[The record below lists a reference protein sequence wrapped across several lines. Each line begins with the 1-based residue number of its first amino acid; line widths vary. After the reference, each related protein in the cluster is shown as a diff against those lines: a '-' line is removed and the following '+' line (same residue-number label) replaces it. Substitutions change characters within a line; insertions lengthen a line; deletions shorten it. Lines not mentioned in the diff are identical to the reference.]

1 MSLNHPFEPGPMAD
15 DVSVVLERA
24 QTRAMRGGSPV
35 VELEH
40 LRLELADQ
48 HPIVFNEVL
57 TSLNLDPAIASV
69 ELGGAGRG
77 SEALSFRAGLE
88 SSRIRGL
95 QELQVTVEVGK
106 LLGSAR
112 NGDLADSVRELCE
125 RVAKRV
131 AAASPGGEPARDDSS
146 VGSAPIA
153 GDGGRSASD
162 SHSEIQWRDGALDLT
177 NLAQVGGLDPLIGR
191 ESEIHHVTRILL
203 RRRKRN
209 PLLVGPPGVGKT
221 ALVEGLAQRIVSGDV
236 PRTMRDWRVVA
247 LSVPKLLA
255 GTSYRG
261 EFEARL
267 DGVLQRAT
275 TSAVTHVLFIDEF
288 HLVITAG
295 AAKGGID
302 AASIL
307 KPYMAR
313 GDLVVVG
320 ACSQDDLAK
329 QVMSDP
335 ALKRRMAVVAVDELD
350 PEATRQVLAGMRAL
364 MEQHHG
370 VVIPDGTLDDCVE
383 SVVER
388 GAGYRP
394 DNALELLDDACAYAI
409 LSADRSATGRS
420 EGVEPIEVSVNHVEA
435 VLATG

>member
-1 MSLNHPFEPGPMAD
+1 MQDMSLNHPIEPGPMAD
-15 DVSVVLERA
+15 EVSVLLERA

-40 LRLELADQ
+40 IRLELADQ
-48 HPIVFNEVL
+48 HPVVFNEVL
-57 TSLNLDPAIASV
+57 ASLNLPSSDMASIG
-69 ELGGAGRG
+69 LADAGSPSFGRG
-77 SEALSFRAGLE
+77 GLE
-88 SSRIRGL
+88 ASRVRGL
-95 QELQVTVEVGK
+95 QEMQVTSDVGL
-106 LLGSAR
+106 LLGTAR
-112 NGDLADSVRELCE
+112 NGDLVDSVRELCE
-125 RVAKRV
+125 RVAERV
-131 AAASPGGEPARDDSS
+131 TAGSTGGDPAPHSGGAS
-146 VGSAPIA
+146 
-153 GDGGRSASD
+153 SD
-162 SHSEIQWRDGALDLT
+162 SLADDGIRSSSDLHSNVHWRDGALDLT
-177 NLAQVGGLDPLIGR
+177 KLAEQGGLDPLIGR
-191 ESEIHHVTRILL
+191 NAEIHLITRILL

-221 ALVEGLAQRIVSGDV
+221 ALVEGLAQRIVSGEV
-236 PRTMRDWRVVA
+236 PRNMRDWRVVA

-275 TSAVTHVLFIDEF
+275 ASPETHILFIDEF
-288 HLVITAG
+288 YLVISAG

-313 GDLVVVG
+313 GDLVVIG

-350 PEATRQVLAGMRAL
+350 LGATREVLEGVRAL
-364 MEQHHG
+364 MEQHHE
-370 VVIPDGTLDDCVE
+370 VVIPDRTLDSCVDR
-383 SVVER
+383 VAER
-388 GAGYRP
+388 GTGYRP
-394 DNALELLDDACAYAI
+394 DNALELLDDACAHAI
-409 LSADRSATGRS
+409 LLDTDRF
-420 EGVEPIEVSVNHVEA
+420 EGVGRIEVSVDHVEA
-435 VLATG
+435 VFETG